1 MSTLPLAGLWKER
14 RLVLHFSIMTAK
26 VHYFG
31 TYAGFL
37 WAVLEPLFAF
47 VILYLVFSSIMG
59 SPDPQYPIYLL
70 VGILLFQI
78 FTRGTQHG
86 LGSIRSNAGIIKSAN
101 IKREFFPIVSTGS
114 TAVIM
119 VLQIAVFFTLLV
131 FLNYTPVMTLVL
143 FPAVLLLLLVLI
155 LGLSYMLSIIY
166 VYVKDIQ
173 LVWNIFTYALFFV
186 TPIFWYLDDVDGLL
200 LGIQAINPVGQIIEI
215 SHKIMFGQF
224 PSIVEWAV
232 VSAYCIG
239 IFGSGYAIFKRYQG
253 RVAEEL

>member
-1 MSTLPLAGLWKER
+1 MLPLAGVWKDR
-14 RLVLHFSIMTAK
+14 RLVLHFSVMTAK

-37 WAVLEPLFAF
+37 WAILEPLLAF

-59 SPDPQYPIYLL
+59 NSDPQYPIYLL

-86 LGSIRSNAGIIKSAN
+86 LGCIRGNSGIIKSAN
-101 IKREFFPIVSTGS
+101 IRREFFPVVSAGS
-114 TAVIM
+114 TAIIM
-119 VLQIAVFFTLLV
+119 MLQVVVFFALLA
-131 FLNYTPVMTLVL
+131 FLNYTPEMSLVL
-143 FPAVLLLLLVLI
+143 LPAALLLMLVLI
-155 LGLSYMLSIIY
+155 LGLSYMLCIVY

-173 LVWNIFTYALFFV
+173 LAWNIFTYALFFV

-200 LGIQAINPVGQIIEI
+200 LAIQSINPVGQIIEI
-215 SHKIMFGQF
+215 SHKIVLGSF
-224 PSIVEWAV
+224 PSAAEWGIA
-232 VSAYCIG
+232 SAYCIG
-239 IFGSGYAIFKRYQG
+239 VFAAGYIIFKRYEG